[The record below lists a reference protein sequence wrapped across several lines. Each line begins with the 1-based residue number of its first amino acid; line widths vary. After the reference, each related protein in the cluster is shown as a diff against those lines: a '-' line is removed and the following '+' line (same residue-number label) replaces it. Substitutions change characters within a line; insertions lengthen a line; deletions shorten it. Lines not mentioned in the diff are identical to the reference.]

1 MYWRLKHWA
10 LTTGIRY
17 DRHQRKHEIVRTGV
31 VADKV
36 TCIAFACQSQCIAK
50 LCGIRFRVTGAR
62 GAGLILGGNLGS
74 LTFYVCLS
82 YKMKLVPQTVVS
94 RTYILHRRGAVVI
107 GAHRV
112 GVKERASSAW
122 QYISHAYAHLLRC
135 KCYVTEARSTHL
147 PSAIVTF

>member
-1 MYWRLKHWA
+1 MEQCPRAEPGLDGAPSQFHGDSSMGPSIHRGRMNMKNARYARNSKERL
-10 LTTGIRY
+10 
-17 DRHQRKHEIVRTGV
+17 
-31 VADKV
+31 
-36 TCIAFACQSQCIAK
+36 
-50 LCGIRFRVTGAR
+50 AR
-62 GAGLILGGNLGS
+62 GAGSILGGNLGS

-82 YKMKLVPQTVVS
+82 YKMKLVPQTFVL

-107 GAHRV
+107 GAHRA